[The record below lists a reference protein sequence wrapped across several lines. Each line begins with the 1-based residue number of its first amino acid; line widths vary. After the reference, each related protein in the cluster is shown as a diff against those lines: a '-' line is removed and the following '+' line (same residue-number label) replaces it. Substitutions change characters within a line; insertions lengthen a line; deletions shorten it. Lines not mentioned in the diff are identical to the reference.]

1 MTVYTSISS
10 PLRIAEIT
18 VSQMNG
24 LLGLTLCL
32 GKKGPSNRAHV
43 WDRDLET
50 DLAAVVSWRAKS
62 VVTLLEVHEFEL
74 LGVGSLGA
82 AIQRQGID
90 WYHLSVLDGGTP
102 DDRAVEKWAAVSP
115 HLVKQL
121 KRGENILI
129 HCRGGLGR
137 TGTIGSMLL
146 IDAGVDAASAIDMVR
161 KARPGAIETVEQE
174 TFVFEYA
181 RKKNI
186 NKSSGQRTFLS

>member
-1 MTVYTSISS
+1 
-10 PLRIAEIT
+10 
-18 VSQMNG
+18 MNG